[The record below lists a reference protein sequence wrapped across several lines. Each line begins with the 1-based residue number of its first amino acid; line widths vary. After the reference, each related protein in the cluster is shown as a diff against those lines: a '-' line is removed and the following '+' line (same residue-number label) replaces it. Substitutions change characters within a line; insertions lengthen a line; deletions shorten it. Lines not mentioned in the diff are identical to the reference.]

1 MKINKDD
8 IHIMLANKVSFEI
21 QTTLMRK
28 FEKCSVIVIEVQ
40 FDLELF
46 DWFEIV

>member
-21 QTTLMRK
+21 QTTLMK
-28 FEKCSVIVIEVQ
+28 LSNKMMCEQ
-40 FDLELF
+40 NL
-46 DWFEIV
+46 